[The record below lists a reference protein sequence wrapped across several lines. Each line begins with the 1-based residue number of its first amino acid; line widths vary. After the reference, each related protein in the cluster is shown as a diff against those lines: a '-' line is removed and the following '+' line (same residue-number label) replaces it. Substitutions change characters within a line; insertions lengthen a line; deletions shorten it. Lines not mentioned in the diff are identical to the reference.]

1 MANVLQRKKKIYIF
15 AAYKFDS
22 MNYTAVKYKT
32 RDDAVNAVKKMMQRK
47 REWIE
52 RTEKEFRELRNGER

>member
-1 MANVLQRKKKIYIF
+1 
-15 AAYKFDS
+15 

-47 REWIE
+47 RVWVE